1 MSWHSV
7 RGHDRIVASLR
18 SSLISGRMPHALF
31 FVGPEGVGKR
41 TFARMLAQA
50 LLCEETLEEEL
61 DPCGACPGCLQVE
74 ASTHPDLL
82 EAARPAERSELPI
95 QVIRDL
101 CAEFGLKP
109 ARGLRKVAIIDDMDD
124 MNDEAA
130 NAFLKTLE
138 EPPPGAVL
146 ILIGTSAELQL
157 ETVISR
163 CQVVRFDPIPENELA
178 ELLLERGVVSSRAES
193 ARLAALGEGSMSRA
207 CGLADTKLEQFRR
220 ELIDELAREQ
230 GFDPSLL
237 AGRMAAFVR
246 DGVKEASVQRRRA
259 SLLVGELAR
268 LFRGVLWQTAGLE
281 PPCPDSTDRD
291 AALALASRLEPED
304 VFILAD
310 RCMEA
315 SYHLQRNLYLPTV
328 LESLFHDLGKV
339 INARALI

>member
-1 MSWHSV
+1 
-7 RGHDRIVASLR
+7 
-18 SSLISGRMPHALF
+18 MPHALL

-41 TFARMLAQA
+41 TFARMLAKA

-61 DPCGACPGCLQVE
+61 DPCGACPGCVQAE
-74 ASTHPDLL
+74 AGTHPDLL

-109 ARGLRKVAIIDDMDD
+109 ARGLRKVAIVDDVDD

-157 ETVISR
+157 ETVVSR
-163 CQVVRFDPIPENELA
+163 CQLVRFDPLPEAELA
-178 ELLLERGVVSSRAES
+178 ELLMERGVAATPGEA

-207 CGLADTKLEQFRR
+207 SGLADAKLEQFRR
-220 ELIDELAREQ
+220 ELIDELALER

-237 AGRMAAFVR
+237 AGRMASFVR
-246 DGVKEASVQRRRA
+246 DGVKEASIQRRRA
-259 SLLVGELAR
+259 NLLVGELAR

-281 PPCPDSTDRD
+281 PPCPDSADRD
-291 AALALASRLEPED
+291 AALALASRLEPEE

-310 RCMEA
+310 RCMVA
-315 SYHLQRNLYLPTV
+315 AYHLQRNLYLPTV

-339 INARALI
+339 VNLRATP